1 MLSQLSSFTRS
12 GMVALVALAVLPME
26 APAASIGPVMPA
38 VADGNSMKPI
48 QIQGEGRDDSASP
61 AYQLKKRKYQEP
73 RSVQRDR
80 AMQSTRPNKN
90 KKRRHN
96 RDEPDH
102 RGPSY
107 NGPAIILQF

>member
-12 GMVALVALAVLPME
+12 GMVALIALAVLPME

-48 QIQGEGRDDSASP
+48 QVQGEGRDDSASP
-61 AYQLKKRKYQEP
+61 AYQLKKRKYQQQP
-73 RSVQRDR
+73 SVQRDR
-80 AMQSTRPNKN
+80 AMQNTRPKN

-96 RDEPDH
+96 PDEPSY
-102 RGPSY
+102 RGPGY
-107 NGPAIILQF
+107 DGPAIILQF